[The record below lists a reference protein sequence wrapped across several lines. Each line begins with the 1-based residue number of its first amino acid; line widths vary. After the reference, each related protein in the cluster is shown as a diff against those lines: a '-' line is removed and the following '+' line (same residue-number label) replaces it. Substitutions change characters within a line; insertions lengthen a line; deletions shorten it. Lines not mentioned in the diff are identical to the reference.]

1 MLPRGLRQC
10 RFSLLLPLNG
20 QKLLH
25 CMQSTCGNMR
35 LNDEGYGINCRAG
48 MSMENVRGG
57 RNSGLKYAHSHESND
72 HLDGKE
78 EVVGTQ
84 E

>member
-1 MLPRGLRQC
+1 
-10 RFSLLLPLNG
+10 
-20 QKLLH
+20 
-25 CMQSTCGNMR
+25 MR
-35 LNDEGYGINCRAG
+35 LGEEDGKNCRAG

-78 EVVGTQ
+78 EVGRQ